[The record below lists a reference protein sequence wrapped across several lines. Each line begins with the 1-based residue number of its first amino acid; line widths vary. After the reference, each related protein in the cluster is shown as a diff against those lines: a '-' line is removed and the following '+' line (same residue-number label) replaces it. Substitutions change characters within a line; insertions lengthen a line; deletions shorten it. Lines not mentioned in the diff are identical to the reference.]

1 LKKEREIRNERV
13 ERERVERGRGAII
26 VTVKDERER

>member
-1 LKKEREIRNERV
+1 MKELRERE
-13 ERERVERGRGAII
+13 ERGRGAII